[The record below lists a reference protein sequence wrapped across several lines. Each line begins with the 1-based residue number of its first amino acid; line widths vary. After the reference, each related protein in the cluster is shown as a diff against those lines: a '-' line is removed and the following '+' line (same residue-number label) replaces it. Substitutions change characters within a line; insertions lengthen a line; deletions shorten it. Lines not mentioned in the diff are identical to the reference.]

1 MQFPEISVVMPVYN
15 RARSVERSVRSV
27 LAQTMGN
34 FELIV
39 VDDGSTD
46 TTAEVIEAITDERI
60 SLIRQPRNA
69 GANASRNRGIVA
81 AKAAIVS
88 FLDSDDEFLPAKL
101 GYVTEY
107 FRKHAGTDVLIDSYE
122 LFDTRKGR
130 HKSKARRNPVMSDSV
145 AVRKAVFNRHI
156 FKATPSISARK
167 ESLVTAGLF
176 DESLRRRQDMDL
188 VLRLTEHARCATTDS
203 ILWRKHWSA
212 DAISAEQ
219 NTFMRAIIDMCERHP
234 EYLTDLGLRPGLS
247 RDFTRHHIRLAMQG
261 RLATMYRDVRTF
273 SNFTSHRYA
282 LGLFLAGC
290 AEMAKRAGL
299 PARRRPQAASGNAPD
314 EKSFGNSA
322 KDLKQAL

>member
-1 MQFPEISVVMPVYN
+1 VQFPEISVVMPVYN
-15 RARSVERSVRSV
+15 RAHSVARSVRSV

-46 TTAEVIEAITDERI
+46 TTAEVIEAIADGRI

-69 GANASRNRGIVA
+69 GANASRNCGILA

-88 FLDSDDEFLPAKL
+88 FLDSDDEFLPTKL
-101 GYVTEY
+101 GYVAEY

-122 LFDTRKGR
+122 LLGARTGQNKP
-130 HKSKARRNPVMSDSV
+130 KARRNPVMSDSL
-145 AVRKAVFNRHI
+145 AVRRAVFNRHI

-219 NTFMRAIIDMCERHP
+219 NTFMRAMIDMCERHP
-234 EYLTDLGLRPGLS
+234 EYLTDPGLRPGLS
-247 RDFTRHHIRLAMQG
+247 RDFTRHHVRLAMRG
-261 RLATMYRDVRTF
+261 RLAIMYRDARAF
-273 SNFTSHRYA
+273 CSFTSGPFAR
-282 LGLFLAGC
+282 GLFLAGC
-290 AEMAKRAGL
+290 VEMAKRAEAS
-299 PARRRPQAASGNAPD
+299 ARRPLQAASGKVLE
-314 EKSFGNSA
+314 EKSLGNSA